1 MQREVLAGGQDDG
14 VPGVVATLIANHPL
28 HAATEQVGGLTF
40 ALVAPLGADE
50 DDCRH
55 DTLPPGL
62 ACLRLLIVVQ
72 PVTYPTE
79 QVARYFKN
87 GLNIGVNTAE
97 NTPSA
102 AVLVVGDLPAPRR
115 LTGLPRH
122 RLDDPAA
129 IDLDRYR
136 RLIVVGNDADL
147 AAVLTRL
154 VRAERLDVEVAYVP
168 RRRTTAT
175 RAYRLPAGRR
185 AARRARW
192 GSARRAP
199 LIRDETGSV
208 IVGRAGWLP
217 PDDAPCLHGEAVVD
231 DTVLFDGD
239 AAEVWIEPT
248 LGLPGL
254 RATLNGTG
262 PWRRWISGRAAQ
274 LGTTGVTVVRD
285 GVPAARTA
293 RRSTFYRNVE
303 GWLLVR

>member
-1 MQREVLAGGQDDG
+1 M
-14 VPGVVATLIANHPL
+14 
-28 HAATEQVGGLTF
+28 
-40 ALVAPLGADE
+40 
-50 DDCRH
+50 
-55 DTLPPGL
+55 
-62 ACLRLLIVVQ
+62 
-72 PVTYPTE
+72 
-79 QVARYFKN
+79 
-87 GLNIGVNTAE
+87 NIGVNTAE

-102 AVLVVGDLPAPRR
+102 AVLVFGDLPAPRP
-115 LTGLPRH
+115 LTGLPMH
-122 RLDDPAA
+122 RLEDLAA
-129 IDLDRYR
+129 IDPDPYR

-154 VRAERLDVEVAYVP
+154 LRAERLNVEVAYVP
-168 RRRTTAT
+168 QRRTTAT
-175 RAYRLPAGRR
+175 RVYRLPAGRR
-185 AARRARW
+185 AARRARR
-192 GSARRAP
+192 GSARRVP
-199 LIRDETGSV
+199 LIRDDTGSV
-208 IVGRAGWLP
+208 IVGRASWLP
-217 PDDAPCLHGEAVVD
+217 PDGIRKGSSVHGEAVVD